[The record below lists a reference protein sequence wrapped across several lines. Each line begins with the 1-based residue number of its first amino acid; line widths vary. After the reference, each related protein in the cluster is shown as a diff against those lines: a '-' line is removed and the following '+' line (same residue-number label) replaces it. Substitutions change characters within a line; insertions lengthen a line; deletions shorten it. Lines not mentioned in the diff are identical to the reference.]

1 MIRLR
6 ELREERGWTMR
17 DASKFLKK
25 SYTTYVNHEKEYR
38 EPNAE
43 DLVAYAK
50 AYNVS
55 VDYLVGRTDIKKPAL
70 NEEGWV
76 EDSTMEILDILDELT
91 NENIETLREYAL
103 FLKQRQQSQES
114 QK

>member
-114 QK
+114 Q